1 MQNETQNH
9 NSLERINPVDTSQ
22 DSNPPA
28 SRPLP
33 SIAKLAAALALAQ
46 GEIPPPAKKRKV
58 DFIDLKGRRVHYMYA
73 DLADVIDCVRTALSK
88 NGLAV
93 THRLELDSKGY
104 GMITELMH
112 SSGESI
118 STWYP
123 LPNPQKAEIRAQEMG
138 SALTYARRYTLS
150 ALLGIASEEDDDG
163 ADAPPTTPP
172 NTPGPAPKPSP
183 VKSPVKSKA
192 AAPATPPAPKPTEPP
207 TKQELAKL
215 FAIAQVATWT
225 TDQVRIYLETRFAL
239 LDTANLTRDEYDE
252 FCETL
257 KTQTFPKAMLR
268 GARKAGGSS

>member
-1 MQNETQNH
+1 MEA
-9 NSLERINPVDTSQ
+9 SQ
-22 DSNPPA
+22 PIPSPA
-28 SRPLP
+28 GTPA

-46 GEIPPPAKKRKV
+46 GEIMAPIKRRKV
-58 DFIDLKGRRVHYMYA
+58 DFLDKNGRRVHYNYA
-73 DLADVIDCVRTALSK
+73 DLADVIDVIRTALSK

-93 THRLELDSKGY
+93 IHRLELDSNGY
-104 GMITELMH
+104 GMITELVH
-112 SSGESI
+112 ASGELI

-123 LPNPQKAEIRAQEMG
+123 LPNPQKFEIKAQEMG
-138 SALTYARRYTLS
+138 SALTYARRYSLS
-150 ALLGIASEEDDDG
+150 SLLGIASEEDDDG
-163 ADAPPTTPP
+163 EIADPTTP
-172 NTPGPAPKPSP
+172 PAPKPSP
-183 VKSPVKSKA
+183 VKPAAKSKPA
-192 AAPATPPAPKPTEPP
+192 AQATPPAPKPTEPP